1 MNPEPVTS
9 WITSFP
15 AELDARDEHALALA
29 DLHERLAG
37 RAPPSGRFVRMWAL
51 STLPAKLFAA
61 YSLGWVRARFGSVE
75 ERERAR
81 AEAHWQAALYALGTM
96 GYLRGAVTKAG
107 QVLASYPD
115 VLPRQVVELFATLHS
130 EAPPMHFAL
139 LRELVRG
146 ELGASPEELFA
157 EFEPTAFAAA
167 SIGQV
172 HRARLSDGTAVA
184 VKIQYP
190 GIARAIRADLANAR
204 LLLLPL
210 RLGRDWE
217 NLMEQLTEISRGL
230 EHETDYLREALWTE
244 RARAH
249 LIELDDVVVPR
260 VFAGRSSARVLS
272 TELLRGAHLDEFLA
286 TKPAQE
292 LRDRHAAAITRA
304 GFRLWSSQR
313 MFNTDP
319 GPGNFLFLADGRTD
333 LLDFG
338 SCREF
343 DAQEWELMRLGL
355 RASRE
360 GGEAQRESIRRSAQ
374 LERLDPDSPQARALH
389 ATCEWLWAPLRHQ
402 GPFDFGDDDYLA
414 QGVRLFGE
422 SLRQGHTR
430 QAPVF
435 VYCLRQFFGV
445 RALLWAL
452 GARIDFR
459 AIAEEE
465 YARAGL

>member
-1 MNPEPVTS
+1 MTPEPATS
-9 WITSFP
+9 WITAFP

-37 RAPPSGRFVRMWAL
+37 RAPPTGRFVRMWAL

-61 YSLGWVRARFGSVE
+61 YALGWVRARFGSLE

-96 GYLRGAVTKAG
+96 GYLRGAVSKAG

-146 ELGASPEELFA
+146 ELGAEPEELFA

-167 SIGQV
+167 SLGQV
-172 HRARLSDGTAVA
+172 HRARLSGAAVA

-190 GIARAIRADLANAR
+190 GIARALRADLANAR

-217 NLMEQLTEISRGL
+217 NLMAQLAEIQSGL

-249 LIELDDVVVPR
+249 LGELDDVVVPR
-260 VFAGRSSARVLS
+260 VFASRSSARVLT
-272 TELLRGAHLDEFLA
+272 TELLRGATLAEFLA
-286 TKPAQE
+286 GKPSQE
-292 LRDRHAAAITRA
+292 VRDRHAAAITRA
-304 GFRLWSSQR
+304 SFRLWSSER

-319 GPGNFLFLADGRTD
+319 NPGNFVFLPDGRTG

-343 DAQEWELMRLGL
+343 DAREWELMVLGV

-360 GGEAQRESIRRSAQ
+360 GGEAQRESLRRSAELDE
-374 LERLDPDSPQARALH
+374 LEPDSAQARALH
-389 ATCEWLWAPLRHQ
+389 ATCEWLWAPLRHE
-402 GPFDFGDDDYLA
+402 GPFDFGDDAYLA

-422 SLRQGHTR
+422 SVRNGHTR

-435 VYCLRQFFGV
+435 VWCLRHFFGV